1 MPSRQTG
8 RNRPR
13 SGLPEAGRKTQVPAG
28 EASRPRSRSDRLA
41 DCPRAPSP
49 CRQILQSPVHTES
62 MKPDFVNGLLAA
74 SMLVLGL
81 FGAAV
86 SARAAPVI
94 PNLGQQDLK
103 IIRVWGGCGWG
114 FHPN

>member
-13 SGLPEAGRKTQVPAG
+13 SGLPEAGRKTHVPAS

-49 CRQILQSPVHTES
+49 CRQILHSPVHTES
-62 MKPDFVNGLLAA
+62 MKPDFVNGLLKGKRKP
-74 SMLVLGL
+74 SPLP
-81 FGAAV
+81 
-86 SARAAPVI
+86 RAAGGVLLETPV
-94 PNLGQQDLK
+94 PKPSAGFTRMADLSNQV
-103 IIRVWGGCGWG
+103 ID
-114 FHPN
+114 